1 MSDQDNR
8 IVRLEEQMIEARKD
22 IKDNASHII
31 SIKKE
36 CMDKCSLVDQLFIKF
51 SELDKKVQELP
62 EFVRAVV
69 KSMINETKLS
79 IIAWV
84 VTVIIGSTI
93 STLSFWYMIDKDS
106 KNEQQTIF
114 KAHVDKKILELK
126 NDLLENNIKKW
137 YQDIH

>member
-126 NDLLENNIKKW
+126 NDLLENNIKK
-137 YQDIH
+137 